1 MKKYSWILAF
11 TALSSLSSVSSSFAA
26 DANDVVAANADEAT
40 ELATADKADKAASP
54 AAPTKPAR
62 ESISMK
68 DIQTFTAVMR
78 AIQDTYVEQTDSH
91 KLIESAIRGMLS
103 GLDPH
108 SEYLDASSLQQLDE
122 QTAGEYAGLGVEVV
136 AMDGVLRVISPIDDS
151 PAFRAGVKAGDSIVR
166 VDGKV
171 VTQENA
177 NDSVESLRGLP
188 GSQIALTLRR
198 EGQDEPVE
206 VSLTRE
212 VIKVSS
218 VKGRML
224 EAGYAYVRVSQ
235 FQQETG
241 SELREKLRGLAG
253 KGTLKG
259 LVLDLRSN
267 GGGLLGDAVEMVGE
281 LIDEGPVV
289 QVQDSRGQRDVL
301 SDDKPGTDFDGKV
314 VVLVDRFS
322 ASASEIVAGA
332 LQDYGRAL
340 IVGTGPT
347 HGKGTVQTLVDLDR
361 QTGGKIELGSI
372 KLTIQQFFRVTGS
385 STQRE
390 GVTPDIVLPD
400 PAAYVESGERELDHA
415 IAWSQIGP
423 ATYKKLAPGWKL
435 DVLTQKSATR
445 VAKHPVLA
453 KVATA
458 TAALKARRNDTR
470 VPLARAAYEARRK
483 EQRAAA
489 DAASLDLKS
498 MPATLTVKLLDEP
511 KAAAAPA
518 PANGNGKANGNG
530 PEDRLTRWR
539 DNLSRDPWV
548 EECLSILADAK

>member
-26 DANDVVAANADEAT
+26 DANDVVAATADDAT

-171 VTQENA
+171 GDAGER
-177 NDSVESLRGLP
+177 ERLRREP
-188 GSQIALTLRR
+188 ARFAGSQIALTLRR

-253 KGTLKG
+253 KGSLKG

-267 GGGLLGDAVEMVGE
+267 PGGIINSAVEVSDAFLDDGLIVTTRGRVAESESTYSAMRGDLLGGRP
-281 LIDEGPVV
+281 G
-289 QVQDSRGQRDVL
+289 RGAGRLRYRVRRRD
-301 SDDKPGTDFDGKV
+301 
-314 VVLVDRFS
+314 R
-322 ASASEIVAGA
+322 
-332 LQDYGRAL
+332 GR
-340 IVGTGPT
+340 
-347 HGKGTVQTLVDLDR
+347 
-361 QTGGKIELGSI
+361 
-372 KLTIQQFFRVTGS
+372 
-385 STQRE
+385 
-390 GVTPDIVLPD
+390 
-400 PAAYVESGERELDHA
+400 
-415 IAWSQIGP
+415 
-423 ATYKKLAPGWKL
+423 
-435 DVLTQKSATR
+435 
-445 VAKHPVLA
+445 
-453 KVATA
+453 
-458 TAALKARRNDTR
+458 
-470 VPLARAAYEARRK
+470 RAAGPSPRDRRR
-483 EQRAAA
+483 QQDFR
-489 DAASLDLKS
+489 
-498 MPATLTVKLLDEP
+498 
-511 KAAAAPA
+511 
-518 PANGNGKANGNG
+518 
-530 PEDRLTRWR
+530 
-539 DNLSRDPWV
+539 
-548 EECLSILADAK
+548 